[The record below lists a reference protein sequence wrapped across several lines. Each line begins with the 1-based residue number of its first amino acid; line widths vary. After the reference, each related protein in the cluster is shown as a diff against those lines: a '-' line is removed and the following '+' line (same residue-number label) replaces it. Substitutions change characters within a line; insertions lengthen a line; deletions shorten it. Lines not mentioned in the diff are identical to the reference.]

1 MYIVAKV
8 RRVPGSSGR
17 LHKTDDGGWV
27 WSDDEL
33 TEVYDET
40 SGNTVVRKGLIFECF
55 ESCAILPSI
64 NRNNQQ
70 TPLR

>member
-40 SGNTVVRKGLIFECF
+40 SGDTVVRKGLIFECVKVALF
-55 ESCAILPSI
+55 LF